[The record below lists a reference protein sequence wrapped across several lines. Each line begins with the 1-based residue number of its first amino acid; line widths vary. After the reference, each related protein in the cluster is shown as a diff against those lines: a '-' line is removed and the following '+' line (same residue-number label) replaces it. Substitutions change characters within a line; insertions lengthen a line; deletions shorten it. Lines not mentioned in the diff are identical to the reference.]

1 MSDKPKVM
9 SFKVISCMTISK
21 SSIYYYVCDF
31 RCLYMDK
38 AAGKFVQSLSQDT
51 ATLGHEETQF
61 EERILKERLN
71 LGLKVANSACEQ
83 VREVCL
89 HLGGNKRLQG
99 LYHICTK

>member
-1 MSDKPKVM
+1 
-9 SFKVISCMTISK
+9 
-21 SSIYYYVCDF
+21 
-31 RCLYMDK
+31 MDK

-83 VREVCL
+83 VRGLSSL
-89 HLGGNKRLQG
+89 HIWRKIQTSGFVSNMHTVRLRKNCCVS
-99 LYHICTK
+99 LNN

>member
-1 MSDKPKVM
+1 
-9 SFKVISCMTISK
+9 
-21 SSIYYYVCDF
+21 
-31 RCLYMDK
+31 MDK

-83 VREVCL
+83 VGWL
-89 HLGGNKRLQG
+89 N
-99 LYHICTK
+99 LYIKMVVIQISGFVSNIHT